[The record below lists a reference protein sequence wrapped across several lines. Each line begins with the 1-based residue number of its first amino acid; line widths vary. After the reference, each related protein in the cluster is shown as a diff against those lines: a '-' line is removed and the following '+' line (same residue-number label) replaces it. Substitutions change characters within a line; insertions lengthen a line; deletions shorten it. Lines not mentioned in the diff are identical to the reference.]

1 VRGELRG
8 GLERRPP
15 RAARALARFRLPAE
29 LAEAVTGDLEEEY
42 RGRVL
47 PSRGRVRAD
56 LWFWG
61 QVVGLR
67 AGALRRVSRRLRA
80 MRPTWERNRP
90 RRVRAADRDER
101 DLWSRMPMRPE
112 DLKYAVRRLV
122 KSPGFTLVA
131 VLSLALGIGANTAM
145 FSLVNAV
152 LLRSLPVEDPASL
165 VEVYTSEANGYAAST
180 SSYPDFVDLRD
191 QSDVFSD
198 VVGER
203 TVIARIDR
211 DGEPGM
217 AFGEV
222 VSWDFFDVLG
232 VRMALGRSFLPEED
246 ETPMTDAV
254 AILGYRTWQTEYGG
268 DPGILGRTV
277 RLSGRPFTVVGVAP
291 KAYNGTFPVLVTSFY
306 APLMMSEAFLGGGD
320 DQHRRGNRSMFL
332 KARLA
337 PGVTTEQANA
347 ALKAFSAGLAEKYPD
362 TNEERVI
369 SAIPSGDVSIHPLV
383 DKAMVPVAGLLLS
396 VVGVVL
402 LIACVNLASF
412 LLARAEERRKE
423 IAVRLAL
430 GAGRAALIRQLLVET
445 TLLALLG
452 GAAGIALAR
461 WTLDLLMGFKPPIPV
476 PIEIDVS
483 LDRTVLLFT
492 LGVSVVA
499 GLLFGMAPAL
509 QATNPDIAPTL
520 KDEGGRTGKPGR
532 FNLRGI
538 LVVTQV
544 AFSFVL
550 LIGAGLF
557 VRSLQKAQM
566 IDPGFY
572 TGPAAMV
579 MPMLELS
586 DHQSDEQ
593 KTAYYRQLEERLLAD
608 PDIDQVAMADR
619 LPIGFS
625 VQTSSFVLPGVPSE
639 RPDGAWD
646 IDNTH
651 VTPAYFDVMEVPL
664 VSGRLFTEADEQGEY
679 AVVVSQAFV
688 DRYYPGR
695 DMVGS
700 TIRNPRGTT
709 TWRIIGVARD
719 TKVRTLGEAPRP
731 FVYQLQGQAGV
742 TTMVV
747 VVRGRASG
755 PRLLAAA
762 RRVVREVDPDVPLFQ
777 ATTMNEH
784 LSLMLF
790 APRMAALLL
799 SVFGGLAL
807 ALAGVGIYGVVS
819 HSVSRRTRELGIR
832 MSLGASARDVV
843 VMAVGGGMRLVVIG
857 GVLGVALAAGVTW
870 ALKGFLYGIGSTD
883 LVTFAAIPLILSGV
897 ALLAALVPAR
907 RASGVDPVRA
917 LRSE

>member
-1 VRGELRG
+1 MRAEAPGS
-8 GLERRPP
+8 PP
-15 RAARALARFRLPAE
+15 RLACALARGRLPEE
-29 LAEAVTGDLEEEY
+29 LGDAVVGDLEEEY
-42 RGRVL
+42 RVRVR
-47 PSRGRVRAD
+47 PRRGRVRAD

-67 AGALRRVSRRLRA
+67 AGVMRRISRRLRA

-90 RRVRAADRDER
+90 RRVGSEEPDF
-101 DLWSRMPMRPE
+101 WSRMPMRPE
-112 DLKYAVRRLV
+112 DVKYAVRRLV
-122 KSPGFTLVA
+122 KSPGFTIVA

-152 LLRSLPVEDPASL
+152 LLRALPVSDPDRL
-165 VEVYTSEANGYAAST
+165 VEVYTSEPNGYAAST
-180 SSYPDFVDLRD
+180 SSYPDFVDLREGN
-191 QSDVFSD
+191 DVFED
-198 VVGER
+198 VIGER
-203 TVIARIDR
+203 TVIARVDR
-211 DGEPGM
+211 DGEPGV

-246 ETPMTDAV
+246 VTPMTDAV
-254 AILGYRTWQTEYGG
+254 VILGYRMWRNEYGG
-268 DPGILGRTV
+268 DPGIVGRTV

-291 KAYNGTFPVLVTSFY
+291 EKFNGTFPVLVTGFY
-306 APLMMSEAFLGGGD
+306 APMMMSGVFLGGGD
-320 DQHRRGNRSMFL
+320 EQRTHRNSRSMFL
-332 KARLA
+332 KARLK
-337 PGVTTEQANA
+337 PGVTVAQANA
-347 ALKAFSAGLAEKYPD
+347 ALKAFSAGLAENHPD
-362 TNEERVI
+362 SNENRVM
-369 SAIPSGDVSIHPLV
+369 SAIASRDVSIHPLV
-383 DKAMVPVAGLLLS
+383 DKAMVPVAGLLLT
-396 VVGVVL
+396 VVGLVL

-430 GAGRAALIRQLLVET
+430 GAGRGALIRQLLVET
-445 TLLALLG
+445 TLLSLLG
-452 GAAGIALAR
+452 GAAGIGLAR

-476 PIEIDVS
+476 PIDLDVS

-492 LGVSVVA
+492 LGVSLVA
-499 GLLFGMAPAL
+499 GLLFGLVPAL

-532 FNLRGI
+532 FNLRSI

-557 VRSLQKAQM
+557 VRSLQKAQTM
-566 IDPGFY
+566 DPGFY
-572 TGPAAMV
+572 TGPAAMI

-586 DHQSDEQ
+586 DYQTDEQ
-593 KTAYYRQLEERLLAD
+593 RTEYYRTLKERLLAE

-619 LPIGFS
+619 LPLGFS
-625 VQTSSFVLPGVPSE
+625 VQLSSFVLPDVPSD

-651 VTPAYFDVMEVPL
+651 VAPGYFEVMEVPL
-664 VSGRLFTEADEQGEY
+664 VTGRAFAEDVRGEPE
-679 AVVVSQAFV
+679 VVVSQAFV
-688 DRYYPGR
+688 DRFYPGR
-695 DMVGS
+695 EVVGT
-700 TIRNPRGTT
+700 TIESPRGTA
-709 TWRIIGVARD
+709 WRIIGIARD

-731 FVYQLQGQAGV
+731 FVYQLQGQDAV
-742 TTMVV
+742 TGLEI

-762 RRVVREVDPDVPLFQ
+762 RRIVQEVDPDVPLFE
-777 ATTMNEH
+777 AKTMNEH

-799 SVFGGLAL
+799 SVFGALAL

-819 HSVSRRTRELGIR
+819 YSVSRRTRELGIR

-843 VMAVGGGMRLVVIG
+843 AMAVGGGMRLVLVG
-857 GVLGVALAAGVTW
+857 GVLGVTLAAGVTW
-870 ALKGFLYGIGSTD
+870 ALKGFLYGVGSTD

-907 RASGVDPVRA
+907 RASAVDPVRA

>member
-1 VRGELRG
+1 MRAEAPS
-8 GLERRPP
+8 PP
-15 RAARALARFRLPAE
+15 RLACALARGRLPEE
-29 LAEAVTGDLEEEY
+29 LGDAVLGDLEEEY
-42 RGRVL
+42 RTRVL
-47 PSRGRVRAD
+47 PRQGRMGAD

-67 AGALRRVSRRLRA
+67 AGALRRISRRLRA

-90 RRVRAADRDER
+90 RRVGSEEP

-112 DLKYAVRRLV
+112 DIKYAVRRLV
-122 KSPGFTLVA
+122 KSPGFTIVA

-152 LLRSLPVEDPASL
+152 LLRSLPVSDPDRL
-165 VEVYTSEANGYAAST
+165 VEVYTSEPNGYAAST

-191 QSDVFSD
+191 DNDVFTD
-198 VVGER
+198 VIGER
-203 TVIARIDR
+203 TIIARVDR
-211 DGEPGM
+211 DGEPGV

-246 ETPMTDAV
+246 VTPLTDAV
-254 AILGYRTWQTEYGG
+254 VILGYRMWRNEYGG
-268 DPGILGRTV
+268 DPGVLGRTV

-291 KAYNGTFPVLVTSFY
+291 EEFNGTFPVLVTGFY
-306 APLMMSEAFLGGGD
+306 APMMMSGVFLGGED
-320 DQHRRGNRSMFL
+320 EQRTHRGSRSMFL
-332 KARLA
+332 KARLK
-337 PGVTTEQANA
+337 PGVTVAQANA

-362 TNEERVI
+362 SNKDRVM
-369 SAIPSGDVSIHPLV
+369 SAMASRDVSIHPFV
-383 DKAMVPVAGLLLS
+383 DKAMVPVAGLLLT
-396 VVGVVL
+396 VVGLVL

-430 GAGRAALIRQLLVET
+430 GAGRGALVRQLLVET
-445 TLLALLG
+445 ILLALLG
-452 GAAGIALAR
+452 GVAGTLLAR

-492 LGVSVVA
+492 LGVSIAA
-499 GLLFGMAPAL
+499 GLLFGLAPAL

-532 FNLRGI
+532 FNLRSI

-557 VRSLQKAQM
+557 VRSLQKAQT

-586 DHQSDEQ
+586 DYQTDEQ
-593 KTAYYRQLEERLLAD
+593 RTEYYRTLKERLLAD

-619 LPIGFS
+619 LPLGFS
-625 VQTSSFVLPGVPSE
+625 VQLSSFVLPDVPSD

-651 VTPAYFDVMEVPL
+651 VAPGYFEVMQVPL
-664 VSGRLFTEADEQGEY
+664 AAGRAFAEDDVHGEPE
-679 AVVVSQAFV
+679 VVVSQAFV
-688 DRYYPGR
+688 DRFYPGR
-695 DMVGS
+695 DVVGA
-700 TIRNPRGTT
+700 TMKNPRGTM

-731 FVYQLQGQAGV
+731 FVYQLQGQDAV
-742 TTMVV
+742 TGLEII
-747 VVRGRASG
+747 VRGRASG

-762 RRVVREVDPDVPLFQ
+762 RRIVHDLDPDVPLFE
-777 ATTMNEH
+777 AKTMNEH

-799 SVFGGLAL
+799 SVFGALAL

-819 HSVSRRTRELGIR
+819 YAVSRRTRELGIR

-843 VMAVGGGMRLVVIG
+843 TMAVGGGMRLVVIG
-857 GVLGVALAAGVTW
+857 GMLGVALAGGVTW

-883 LVTFAAIPLILSGV
+883 LVTFAAIPVILSGV

-907 RASGVDPVRA
+907 RASTVDPVRA